1 MTEEKYG
8 IECDLWSL
16 GVNLY
21 ILLSGRPPFA
31 GDNDE
36 EIFNSIKKGEYDLE
50 LDEFSNT
57 SKEALDFL

>member
-1 MTEEKYG
+1 LHEEKYG

-21 ILLSGRPPFA
+21 ILLSGIPPFT
-31 GDNDE
+31 GDSDK
-36 EIFNSIKKGEYDLE
+36 EIFEKIKKGKYDLE
-50 LDEFSNT
+50 LKEFSNT